1 MLIWQASSVI
11 IRAMIYTCIQLFFV
25 FKCVGVKEHR
35 KLCFWLIVIY
45 TMIFD
50 SATTTIE
57 ILPLYQTSSMLQAAH
72 LMIHAVNTF
81 ILFTIVGVF
90 GNGYLPRNYLL
101 AEIYYDFLSTVPIMP
116 MFVVTDL
123 LQQRFLPPGATD
135 RYIEYPAGCVIS
147 VICMF
152 IGLLQE
158 PAFYYLFGKKVNDLL
173 RKIPDNVCLFLFL
186 ASFAGFVTKQILLL
200 KTNTYYINNPA
211 TLSYFRI
218 ATFDCNCSLV
228 LATIAVIILLVFT
241 AFQNRRLQY
250 IQSLENRMLL
260 DYYTNVSSLHSSIRS
275 LRHDLS
281 NHLTALS
288 FMENAADPC
297 RQALMSTSGGLVAA
311 EAAGISDTAEISGGS
326 DALEASGIS
335 KPSSSDTS
343 EEASSSDA
351 FKMPCASET
360 SISGA
365 SEVSGGVQPPDD
377 PGAAYRASLLGI
389 CDGISTQM
397 TQQTAWQQ
405 IETDRLSSREKYE
418 IYHYMMTV
426 MDKHRIPASAL
437 SISIGAYGNVTE
449 IAFAIRSGS
458 GTAPVGVNT
467 AEAGAEIS
475 PIKASTMKAGTALSE
490 SIPME
495 PGDRS
500 AAADAGSTKNSAA
513 STENVA
519 DPAAAG
525 TGLSQTC
532 AEPAEASKK
541 RQKPLHLLL
550 LRHDMMFRLIKIIA
564 ASHGGSAAWK
574 KAGGVLT
581 LSLTI
586 PDQQ

>member
-11 IRAMIYTCIQLFFV
+11 LRAMIYTCIQLFFV

-81 ILFTIVGVF
+81 ILFTIIGIF

-116 MFVVTDL
+116 MFVVTEL

-158 PAFYYLFGKKVNDLL
+158 PVFYYLFGKKVNDLL
-173 RKIPDNVCLFLFL
+173 QKIPDNVCLFLFL
-186 ASFAGFVTKQILLL
+186 ASFVGVVTKQILLL

-218 ATFDCNCSLV
+218 ATFDCNCALV
-228 LATIAVIILLVFT
+228 LATVAVIVLLVFT

-281 NHLTALS
+281 NHLAALS
-288 FMENAADPC
+288 FISSGESAADPC
-297 RQALMSTSGGLVAA
+297 RQALMNT
-311 EAAGISDTAEISGGS
+311 S
-326 DALEASGIS
+326 DASVA
-335 KPSSSDTS
+335 T
-343 EEASSSDA
+343 
-351 FKMPCASET
+351 
-360 SISGA
+360 
-365 SEVSGGVQPPDD
+365 EVSGGCTPPDD
-377 PGAAYRASLLGI
+377 PGAAYRASLLAI

-397 TQQTAWQQ
+397 TRQTAWQQ

-437 SISIGAYGNVTE
+437 SISIGAYGSVTE
-449 IAFAIRSGS
+449 IAFAIRSG
-458 GTAPVGVNT
+458 A
-467 AEAGAEIS
+467 
-475 PIKASTMKAGTALSE
+475 
-490 SIPME
+490 
-495 PGDRS
+495 GDRP
-500 AAADAGSTKNSAA
+500 AAADAGSTKNSAN
-513 STENVA
+513 STENA
-519 DPAAAG
+519 ACPAAAG
-525 TGLSQTC
+525 TELPQACT
-532 AEPAEASKK
+532 EPSEAPKK
-541 RQKPLHLLL
+541 RRKPLHLLL

-564 ASHGGSAAWK
+564 ASHGGSATWK
-574 KAGGVLT
+574 KTGSVFA

>member
-1 MLIWQASSVI
+1 MLIWQASSLI
-11 IRAMIYTCIQLFFV
+11 LRAMIYTCIQLFFV

-116 MFVVTDL
+116 MFVITDL

-147 VICMF
+147 VICML

-158 PAFYYLFGKKVNDLL
+158 PVFYYLFGKKVNDLL

-186 ASFAGFVTKQILLL
+186 AAFVGFITKQVLLL

-218 ATFDCNCSLV
+218 ATFDCNCALV
-228 LATIAVIILLVFT
+228 LATVAVIILLVFT

-260 DYYTNVSSLHSSIRS
+260 DYYTSVSSLHRSIRS

-281 NHLTALS
+281 NHLAALS
-288 FMENAADPC
+288 FIASGENAADPC
-297 RQALMSTSGGLVAA
+297 QQALMSTSGIPVAA
-311 EAAGISDTAEISGGS
+311 EMPG
-326 DALEASGIS
+326 ASGTVDRS
-335 KPSSSDTS
+335 GC
-343 EEASSSDA
+343 SDA
-351 FKMPCASET
+351 FKVPCASET
-360 SISGA
+360 SFSEA
-365 SEVSGGVQPPDD
+365 SEVPGGCTPPGD

-389 CDGISTQM
+389 CDSISTQM
-397 TQQTAWQQ
+397 RRQTAWQQ

-437 SISIGAYGNVTE
+437 SISIGAYGSVTE
-449 IAFAIRSGS
+449 IAFSIRSGA
-458 GTAPVGVNT
+458 GTSPVGIST
-467 AEAGAEIS
+467 AEAAAVAEIS
-475 PIKASTMKAGTALSE
+475 PIKASTMEAGTAPS
-490 SIPME
+490 
-495 PGDRS
+495 
-500 AAADAGSTKNSAA
+500 
-513 STENVA
+513 
-519 DPAAAG
+519 
-525 TGLSQTC
+525 
-532 AEPAEASKK
+532 EASKK

-574 KAGGVLT
+574 KTGSSFT